1 MEGFAY
7 GGAYVIGEHHRIIG
21 NSFVDVNRAH
31 CTGDMT
37 IARCNYAPD
46 EPGMLRSGI
55 YLARRAGRP
64 AVTRDNVIRDN
75 FISGFGMDKWCI
87 DAAPG
92 VSLAASDIGGN
103 KCVPEP

>member
-1 MEGFAY
+1 
-7 GGAYVIGEHHRIIG
+7 
-21 NSFVDVNRAH
+21 
-31 CTGDMT
+31 MT